1 MNLKKSLA
9 SIPVFLMLCAF
20 TADAALQCGDFYL
33 KADSKGLTR
42 INGQETETQ
51 KITFL
56 KADQDY
62 DNVRI
67 QWMLP
72 SKEIGRWVGMDYFRR
87 NGKPTLNVEVVRVNM
102 DEPRQF
108 WSYDCQRVK

>member
-1 MNLKKSLA
+1 MNFKRLFVSAFSLA
-9 SIPVFLMLCAF
+9 LLASSA
-20 TADAALQCGDFYL
+20 ANAALQCGEFYL
-33 KADSKGLTR
+33 KADSTGLTR
-42 INGQETETQ
+42 INGQEPQTQ

-62 DNVRI
+62 DNVKI

-72 SKEIGRWVGMDYFRR
+72 SKEVGRWIGMDYIRR
-87 NGKPTLNVEVVRVNM
+87 NGKPILNVEVIRKNM

-108 WSYDCQRVK
+108 WTYDCVRLK

>member
-1 MNLKKSLA
+1 MKLRKSFA
-9 SIPVFLMLCAF
+9 IVSAMLVLCSFA
-20 TADAALQCGDFYL
+20 TDAALQCGDFYL
-33 KADSKGLTR
+33 KADSNGMTR
-42 INGQETETQ
+42 INGQEPETQ

-62 DNVRI
+62 DNVKI

-72 SKEIGRWVGMDYFRR
+72 SKEVGRWVGMDYVRHD
-87 NGKPTLNVEVVRVNM
+87 GKPILNVEVIRMNM

-108 WSYDCQRVK
+108 WTYDCQRVK